1 VSLIHISCLHPHLVD
16 APVGR
21 LLEMGLDADANG
33 LVDRLK
39 LKLYRSLGI
48 DAEVDKAGRFNKVIV
63 RNTRRGFVDVV
74 NIDPMVSRNFYTD
87 RFWQTL

>member
-1 VSLIHISCLHPHLVD
+1 
-16 APVGR
+16 
-21 LLEMGLDADANG
+21 

-48 DAEVDKAGRFNKVIV
+48 DAEADKGGRFNKVIV
-63 RNTRRGFVDVV
+63 RNTRKGVVDVV